1 MLRVLSNHITAHMNT
16 SKLGLSH
23 TFKCPEAFANCLKG
37 IKNDLAN
44 CLFFFKIVL
53 NAPGGLNF
61 PKDKKKNKGWRSIL
75 CWGCTSKTVCGNT
88 LIRAFSPSFLVCG
101 IQSGNLSKYFRH
113 TLCFGD
119 WIFTVRRSNQYLLLS
134 VTHNILYFE
143 T

>member
-61 PKDKKKNKGWRSIL
+61 PKDKKKIKDG
-75 CWGCTSKTVCGNT
+75 G
-88 LIRAFSPSFLVCG
+88 P
-101 IQSGNLSKYFRH
+101 YFVGGVPRKLFAEIH
-113 TLCFGD
+113 
-119 WIFTVRRSNQYLLLS
+119 
-134 VTHNILYFE
+134 
-143 T
+143 